1 MKSSFPWK
9 PAPEVKEA
17 KCEEKDHGDMGAN
30 EGILHPLHDFA
41 LHNIVLIYYIHTY
54 LLKHIYIY
62 ICQTPVELGLASSGY
77 FCGWLCAPTN
87 NNCRSVAHE
96 LIYLAMTGL
105 YSLQGATNL

>member
-62 ICQTPVELGLASSGY
+62 IFAKLPLSLGWPVLDIFAGGYALPQT
-77 FCGWLCAPTN
+77 TI
-87 NNCRSVAHE
+87 VAVSP
-96 LIYLAMTGL
+96 MNL
-105 YSLQGATNL
+105 YTWR